1 MIHIRVYA
9 CTYACIDM
17 YNVHIQLHEDHAPLP
32 LQGHTVRSMNCGNL
46 HKRAE
51 RIGAYILE
59 KLRCNSG
66 DHVALMFPCGTELVA
81 AFFGCLY
88 VGELTQG
95 RIVEWLAD
103 MRDTCTLYTC
113 RQMMKA

>member
-1 MIHIRVYA
+1 MHIHVHIRI
-9 CTYACIDM
+9 CM
-17 YNVHIQLHEDHAPLP
+17 YNVYTCTCTSLP
-32 LQGHTVRSMNCGNL
+32 LQGHTARSMSCGNL

-88 VGELTQG
+88 VGELILR
-95 RIVEWLAD
+95 RIVYGLAG
-103 MRDTCTLYTC
+103 
-113 RQMMKA
+113 